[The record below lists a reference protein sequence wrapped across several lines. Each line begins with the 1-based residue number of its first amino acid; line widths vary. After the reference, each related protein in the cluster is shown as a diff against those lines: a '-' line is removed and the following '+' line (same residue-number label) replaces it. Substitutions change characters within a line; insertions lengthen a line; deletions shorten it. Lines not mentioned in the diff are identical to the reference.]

1 MTGNFGNLQSFHSFA
16 SPFSEKMEVQERIKQ
31 KADELFRRYGI
42 RSVTMD
48 EIAEQLGISKKTIY
62 QYYADKDELV
72 DAVAADEIRFSQS
85 SCEKCK
91 AAAANAIEEIFM
103 IMEFVEVMFRNMN
116 PTMLLDLQK
125 YHPGGYKKFLEHKNR
140 FLYEMIR
147 QNLERGI
154 KEELYRPEINVEILS
169 RYRLETMM
177 IAFNPEA
184 FPPGKFNLVV
194 LHQEIIEHFLYGLV
208 TLKGYKLIQKYK
220 QNKKPTTHE
229 TKPAH

>member
-1 MTGNFGNLQSFHSFA
+1 
-16 SPFSEKMEVQERIKQ
+16 MEVQERIKQ

-48 EIAEQLGISKKTIY
+48 DIAEQLGISKKTIY

-91 AAAANAIEEIFM
+91 AAAANAIEEVFL

-116 PTMLLDLQK
+116 PTMLVDLQK

-154 KEELYRPEINVEILS
+154 KEELYRPEINVDIMS

-177 IAFNPEA
+177 IAFNPEV
-184 FPPGKFNLVV
+184 FPPGKFNLVA

-220 QNKKPTTHE
+220 QNKKPATHE